1 MVINL
6 AIGDVERLRRTRDLL
21 GKLAASEAV
30 GSLLADNHLPYTI
43 VEDEQRKTVSV
54 KTDAGELLSAEAL
67 VVRACPDLQQQLA
80 IVQKS
85 QSLARACKSGCMRS
99 ADDHTSQTEVIGGK
113 MGASSSKE

>member
-1 MVINL
+1 MLTWQMVINL

-30 GSLLADNHLPYTI
+30 GSLLA
-43 VEDEQRKTVSV
+43 
-54 KTDAGELLSAEAL
+54 
-67 VVRACPDLQQQLA
+67 VRACPDLQQQLA